1 MSWQRLDGCI
11 VWKLCFYAMEE
22 LERQEVG
29 DLLHSEEQVVEGLD
43 VVLVLR
49 EYRRHDIY
57 RLRWEEEYPL
67 SASLGDDSNEAFD
80 LGNPR
85 SRD

>member
-43 VVLVLR
+43 AILVLC
-49 EYRRHDIY
+49 EHWWHDIY
-57 RLRWEEEYPL
+57 RLR
-67 SASLGDDSNEAFD
+67 
-80 LGNPR
+80 
-85 SRD
+85 